1 MDIKWKDRKMNKLW
15 LKISFRFLLLLFF
28 VLLAIGFFIGDL
40 MKNTYMDMTRN
51 QLFQDANIV
60 SEFINSKEIRK
71 QSNELQEKV
80 ESFYAENQPR
90 ITIIDVNGDVVADS
104 EDNPAKMENH
114 ANRPEF
120 KDIVKRHKKNAESIR
135 FSETLGYNMMYVA
148 TPIQNKDQVVGVI
161 RVAFTL
167 QNIDHAI
174 KKLWLSLGLA
184 MGITLILASI
194 IAISLAKGI
203 TRPIEDIIQVAR
215 RLSEKDYSSRVR
227 AKTNGELEQL
237 SIAINTL
244 AKSLQHQMEEISE
257 NQQKLTGVLTN
268 MVSGVMLIN
277 PEGRIVLVNPA
288 MEKIIGST
296 ADQLRGKLHI
306 EAGKSFGLSQLIDQ
320 SLKKKIKIHDEVQM
334 YYPDQRILDA
344 HLAPYLGANGE
355 IKGIIT
361 VLHDITDIRRLEKMR
376 SEFVAN
382 VSHELKTPIT
392 SLKGFAETLLDGAM
406 YDPEIAKSFLTIIHD
421 ESERLH
427 RLITDILHLSKIEQH
442 QLPFHPEPLNVTG
455 VIYETIDTIQEEINK
470 KQLTIKLPNQK
481 PVIIDAE
488 KDRLQQIIL
497 NLVANA
503 VTYTPDKGTIE
514 IGIVEKD
521 DQIELTVKD
530 TGIGISK
537 EELPR
542 IFERFYRVD
551 KARSRN
557 SGGTGLGLAIVK
569 HLVESHHGSIQV
581 DSEEGKGTLFT
592 LTLPKK
598 QNR

>member
-1 MDIKWKDRKMNKLW
+1 MNKLW

-361 VLHDITDIRRLEKMR
+361 VLHDITDIRRLEKMS

-592 LTLPKK
+592 ITLPKK

>member
-1 MDIKWKDRKMNKLW
+1 MNKLW

-592 LTLPKK
+592 ITLPKK

>member
-1 MDIKWKDRKMNKLW
+1 M
-15 LKISFRFLLLLFF
+15 
-28 VLLAIGFFIGDL
+28 
-40 MKNTYMDMTRN
+40 
-51 QLFQDANIV
+51 
-60 SEFINSKEIRK
+60 
-71 QSNELQEKV
+71 
-80 ESFYAENQPR
+80 
-90 ITIIDVNGDVVADS
+90 
-104 EDNPAKMENH
+104 
-114 ANRPEF
+114 
-120 KDIVKRHKKNAESIR
+120 
-135 FSETLGYNMMYVA
+135 
-148 TPIQNKDQVVGVI
+148 
-161 RVAFTL
+161 
-167 QNIDHAI
+167 
-174 KKLWLSLGLA
+174 
-184 MGITLILASI
+184 
-194 IAISLAKGI
+194 
-203 TRPIEDIIQVAR
+203 
-215 RLSEKDYSSRVR
+215 
-227 AKTNGELEQL
+227 
-237 SIAINTL
+237 
-244 AKSLQHQMEEISE
+244 
-257 NQQKLTGVLTN
+257 
-268 MVSGVMLIN
+268 
-277 PEGRIVLVNPA
+277 
-288 MEKIIGST
+288 
-296 ADQLRGKLHI
+296 
-306 EAGKSFGLSQLIDQ
+306 
-320 SLKKKIKIHDEVQM
+320 QM

-592 LTLPKK
+592 ITLPKK

>member
-1 MDIKWKDRKMNKLW
+1 MNKLW

-90 ITIIDVNGDVVADS
+90 ITIIDANGDVIADS
-104 EDNPAKMENH
+104 EDNPAKMESH

-120 KDIVKRHKKNAESIR
+120 KDIIKRHKKNAESIR

-148 TPIQNKDQVVGVI
+148 TPIQNDDQVVGVI

-592 LTLPKK
+592 ITLPKK

>member
-1 MDIKWKDRKMNKLW
+1 MNKLW
-15 LKISFRFLLLLFF
+15 LKISFRFLILLFF
-28 VLLAIGFFIGDL
+28 VLLAIGFFIGDM

-60 SEFINSKEIRK
+60 SEFINAKEIQK
-71 QSNELQEKV
+71 QSIELQTKV

-90 ITIIDVNGDVVADS
+90 ITIIDVYGDVIADS
-104 EDNPAKMENH
+104 EDTPAKMENH

-135 FSETLGYNMMYVA
+135 YSETLGYNMMYVA
-148 TPIQNKDQVVGVI
+148 TPIQNENQIVGVI

-184 MGITLILASI
+184 MGITLILASV

-227 AKTNGELEQL
+227 AKTKGELEQL
-237 SIAINTL
+237 SIAVNKL

-277 PEGRIVLVNPA
+277 PDGRIALVNPA

-320 SLKKKIKIHDEVQM
+320 SLKKKVKIHDEVQM
-334 YYPDQRILDA
+334 YYPGQRILDA
-344 HLAPYLGANGE
+344 HLAPYVGANGE

-442 QLPFHPEPLNVTG
+442 QLPFHPEPLNATD
-455 VIYETIDTIQEEINK
+455 VIYETVDTLQEEINK
-470 KQLTIKLPNQK
+470 KQLILKLPTKK

-514 IGIVEKD
+514 IGIDEKE
-521 DQIELTVKD
+521 DQINLTIKD
-530 TGIGISK
+530 TGIGISQ

-581 DSEEGKGTLFT
+581 ESEEGKGTQFT
-592 LTLPKK
+592 ITLPKK
-598 QNR
+598 QSR

>member
-90 ITIIDVNGDVVADS
+90 ITIIDANGDVIADS

-592 LTLPKK
+592 ITLPKK

>member
-1 MDIKWKDRKMNKLW
+1 MNKLW

-90 ITIIDVNGDVVADS
+90 ITIIDANGDVIADS

-592 LTLPKK
+592 ITLPKK

>member
-1 MDIKWKDRKMNKLW
+1 MNKLW

>member
-1 MDIKWKDRKMNKLW
+1 
-15 LKISFRFLLLLFF
+15 
-28 VLLAIGFFIGDL
+28 

-90 ITIIDVNGDVVADS
+90 ITIIDANGDVIADS
-104 EDNPAKMENH
+104 EDNPAKMESH

-120 KDIVKRHKKNAESIR
+120 KDIIKRHKKNAESIR

-148 TPIQNKDQVVGVI
+148 TPIQNDDQVVGVI

-592 LTLPKK
+592 ITLPKK

>member
-1 MDIKWKDRKMNKLW
+1 MNKLW

-90 ITIIDVNGDVVADS
+90 ITIIDANGDVIADS
-104 EDNPAKMENH
+104 EDNPAKMESH

-120 KDIVKRHKKNAESIR
+120 KDIIKRHKKNAESIR

-148 TPIQNKDQVVGVI
+148 TPIQNDDQVVGVI

>member
-1 MDIKWKDRKMNKLW
+1 MNKLW

-90 ITIIDVNGDVVADS
+90 ITIIDANGDVIADS
-104 EDNPAKMENH
+104 EDNPAKMESH

-120 KDIVKRHKKNAESIR
+120 KDIIKRHKKNAESIR

-148 TPIQNKDQVVGVI
+148 TPIQNDDQVVGVI

-503 VTYTPDKGTIE
+503 VTYTPDNGTIE

-592 LTLPKK
+592 ITLPKK

>member
-90 ITIIDVNGDVVADS
+90 ITIIDANGDVIADS
-104 EDNPAKMENH
+104 EDNPAKMESH

-120 KDIVKRHKKNAESIR
+120 KDIIKRHKKNAESIR

-148 TPIQNKDQVVGVI
+148 TPIQNDDQVVGVI

-592 LTLPKK
+592 ITLPKK